1 MKRSKSSRAWLE
13 EHVSDPYV
21 RAAQAHGYRS
31 RAAFKLLELD
41 ARERLFR
48 PGQLV
53 VDLGAAP
60 GSWTQVALAQ
70 VGPRGRVVGVDLLP
84 IEPLAGAQF
93 LLGDFTD
100 EAVERDLVD
109 ALGGAQADLVL
120 SDMAPNISGVSAA
133 DQARSV
139 ALAEL
144 ALDFAVKHLKPEGV
158 ALVKVFQGS
167 GFPELLHQARQT
179 FPSVALRKPKASRDR
194 SPEQYLVARG
204 RRGGGGQGVTKS

>member
-1 MKRSKSSRAWLE
+1 MKRSKSSRAWLD
-13 EHVSDPYV
+13 EHVHDPHV
-21 RAAQAHGYRS
+21 REAKARGYRS

-48 PGQLV
+48 PGQVV

-60 GSWTQVALAQ
+60 GSWSQVAVEK

-84 IEPLAGAQF
+84 VAPLGGAHF
-93 LLGDFTD
+93 VLGDFTAATT
-100 EAVERDLVD
+100 EAELVA
-109 ALGGAQADLVL
+109 ALGGARADLVL

-144 ALDFAVKHLKPEGV
+144 AIAFALEHLKPQGV
-158 ALVKVFQGS
+158 LLVKAFQGA
-167 GFPELLHQARQT
+167 GFPALAASLRQT
-179 FPSVALRKPKASRDR
+179 FLAVTIRKPKASRDR

-204 RRGGGGQGVTKS
+204 RRGEAGRPSLLP